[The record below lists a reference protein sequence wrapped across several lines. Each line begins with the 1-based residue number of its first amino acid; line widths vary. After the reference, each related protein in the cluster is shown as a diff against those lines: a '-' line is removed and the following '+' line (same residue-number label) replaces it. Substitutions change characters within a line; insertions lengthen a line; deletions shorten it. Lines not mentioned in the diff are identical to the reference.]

1 VPLQVSGM
9 PVGEAE
15 LFGEVAPVDDEMLQ
29 LIGLRVAAGR
39 STDESTDRDGAERA
53 EPETD
58 LARSGGHGPDP
69 S

>member
-1 VPLQVSGM
+1 
-9 PVGEAE
+9 
-15 LFGEVAPVDDEMLQ
+15 VAPVDDEMMQ
-29 LIGLRVAAGR
+29 LIALRVAAGH

-53 EPETD
+53 EPETG